1 MTYMWNLKSDTD
13 ELAYKKKQT
22 YIHKEQTCGCQG
34 GKWQELADANC
45 QCRMDIQQGPSV
57 LHRELYSV
65 SCNDNRKESE
75 YIHGFVCSVAFNSL

>member
-45 QCRMDIQQGPSV
+45 
-57 LHRELYSV
+57 
-65 SCNDNRKESE
+65 
-75 YIHGFVCSVAFNSL
+75 